1 MYGDQDQD
9 KIMTINAV
17 EGQNKLDFLLSHVD
31 TVEKIYFAGG
41 EPLFMDEQ
49 YTILDL
55 LYQHKIFNVRIQ
67 YNTNMSTLEHK
78 GKNVLDYW
86 KKWAKDKVEIW
97 PSIDEISDRAELI
110 RKGTVWKQVEENLL
124 VVKELG
130 VYMAPGITVGA
141 MNVFRLP
148 EIIRHLISIGIITKE
163 HNYKNFFI
171 NLLEY
176 PKHYHV
182 SILSDSFKEKI
193 TIDLQ
198 NFIKEMKS
206 QYDVNLADS
215 FSYFLQQLSLPHDAE
230 AKKRFID
237 LTAKLDNLRNEDT
250 YTVIPEL
257 QDVLKNV

>member
-1 MYGDQDQD
+1 
-9 KIMTINAV
+9 
-17 EGQNKLDFLLSHVD
+17 
-31 TVEKIYFAGG
+31 
-41 EPLFMDEQ
+41 MDEH

-55 LYQHKIFNVRIQ
+55 LYRHERFNVRIQ

-97 PSIDEISDRAELI
+97 PSIDEIGDRAELI

-124 VVKELG
+124 TVKELG

-148 EIIRHLISIGIITKE
+148 NIIQHLISIGIITKE

-182 SILSDSFKEKI
+182 SILSDLFKEKI
-193 TIDLQ
+193 TKDLLA
-198 NFIKEMKS
+198 FINEMKTLHAVDLS
-206 QYDVNLADS
+206 DS
-215 FSYFLQQLSLPHDAE
+215 FSYIIQQLSLPHDSE

-237 LTAKLDNLRNEDT
+237 LTAKLDELRNENT